1 MSTSGADLITAWA
14 SVAAAVGTV
23 GAFAIGGAVVFR
35 ERRAER
41 EQLER
46 SQAEQVAAWH
56 EVINGDDRRLTH
68 QYSAPRMVALIVGNA
83 SSLPVYRS
91 VLFWELR
98 SGEYD
103 MKPMGALGPRSE
115 RATGLRA
122 EKRAG
127 DWIEGA
133 GLMFSDAAGVEWTRS
148 LDGELVR
155 GHHEPTH
162 LRLRER
168 DRSAR

>member
-1 MSTSGADLITAWA
+1 VSTSNADLITAWA

-23 GAFAIGGAVVFR
+23 GAFAIGGTVVFR

-41 EQLER
+41 ERVER
-46 SQAEQVAAWH
+46 DQAGQVAAWQ
-56 EVINGDDRRLTH
+56 EVINGDDHRLTRP
-68 QYSAPRMVALIVGNA
+68 YAVARMVALIVGNA
-83 SSLPVYRS
+83 SSLPVYRA

-103 MKPMGALGPRSE
+103 TKAMGVLGPRSE

-133 GLMFSDAAGVEWTRS
+133 GLMFVDAAGIEWTRTLS
-148 LDGELVR
+148 GELVR
-155 GHHEPTH
+155 GHHEPPH
-162 LRLRER
+162 LHRRVR
-168 DRSAR
+168 ARADD